1 MEKGGKGS
9 SIGGLVFLIAMF
21 TILYMLVMPPCEK
34 CQLLNKGDC
43 DDVCEISSL
52 EGVLFYEELG
62 EIDLKS
68 EIAHELEQVNLY
80 IRVEPEEENLAGSL
94 FADRGWF
101 GNVDQ
106 DLSFNLENIDNLGEI
121 SFLTRVSSASGQ
133 LFVELNGHMIEQ
145 LTVDAPKSIIVS
157 LPISYLKEKNKLK
170 LYVNSPGLKFW
181 HKNKYEMKDLR
192 IRKIYE
198 KIHYEES
205 RNFFISEVEKEYLE
219 NSRLDYSVFCS
230 SAGSFSILKIYLNDN
245 LISSESIACE
255 SFKKSLNL
263 DKTSLIIGENEL
275 LFVIDDGSYLLS
287 PVSIINNLTQEV
299 YPSYSFS
306 VKESIYDSANKYI
319 LSLKMV
325 AGDKHAKII
334 INDYEFDLN
343 EDGIYFEKEIT
354 SFINEGNNHIEI
366 IPENGLKIDEIRI
379 DYK

>member
-1 MEKGGKGS
+1 
-9 SIGGLVFLIAMF
+9 
-21 TILYMLVMPPCEK
+21 MPPCEK
-34 CQLLNKGDC
+34 CQLLNKGNC
-43 DDVCEISSL
+43 GEVCEISSL
-52 EGVLFYEELG
+52 EGVLFFEEIGDVDLSG
-62 EIDLKS
+62 EIS
-68 EIAHELEQVNLY
+68 HEMEQVNLY

-94 FADRGWF
+94 YVDRGWF

-106 DLSFNLENIDNLGEI
+106 DLSFNLENMGNLEEI
-121 SFLTRVSSASGQ
+121 SFSTRIIEASGK

-145 LTVDAPKSIIVS
+145 LEIDAPKSVIVY
-157 LPISYLKEKNKLK
+157 LPSSYLKEKNKLK
-170 LYVNSPGLKFW
+170 LYTDSPGLKFW

>member
-1 MEKGGKGS
+1 
-9 SIGGLVFLIAMF
+9 
-21 TILYMLVMPPCEK
+21 
-34 CQLLNKGDC
+34 
-43 DDVCEISSL
+43 
-52 EGVLFYEELG
+52 
-62 EIDLKS
+62 
-68 EIAHELEQVNLY
+68 
-80 IRVEPEEENLAGSL
+80 
-94 FADRGWF
+94 
-101 GNVDQ
+101 
-106 DLSFNLENIDNLGEI
+106 
-121 SFLTRVSSASGQ
+121 
-133 LFVELNGHMIEQ
+133 
-145 LTVDAPKSIIVS
+145 
-157 LPISYLKEKNKLK
+157 
-170 LYVNSPGLKFW
+170 
-181 HKNKYEMKDLR
+181 
-192 IRKIYE
+192 
-198 KIHYEES
+198 
-205 RNFFISEVEKEYLE
+205 
-219 NSRLDYSVFCS
+219 
-230 SAGSFSILKIYLNDN
+230 LKIYLNDN